1 MTAIIN
7 QDKIITGGGIVLK
20 KTVAVLLAAIMSASV
35 FGSCSKDGRVTSTTA
50 EPVSDTAS
58 ETFVMPSEWSTVPET
73 TAPQSSEPSTV
84 SSDGRLTVGSEYR
97 TVAMTREDVIKVYTA
112 AMNNVKLRCPGFTK
126 KEVQTVD
133 NVKAGDGALQLAN
146 RILNLV
152 SNELITSSGSD
163 SDTVT
168 VKAGDDRAVRR
179 SFPLF
184 GKDVGCEL
192 TDTSIVTSAVCYVS
206 DTDYK
211 VVLTVADHADPDPET
226 SEFSKIL
233 TPIPTKSISDGIE
246 EYLVVLDM
254 SSYKFEMNYT
264 NNEIECHFD
273 KTNGRMISLAQKMIV
288 NVDIDMNLDLIF
300 FKTKNISASGTV
312 INKVE
317 YNDFVW
323 VQ

>member
-50 EPVSDTAS
+50 ESVSDTEA
-58 ETFVMPSEWSTVPET
+58 ETFVMPSERSTVPET

-84 SSDGRLTVGSEYR
+84 SSDGRLTVDSEYR

-317 YNDFVW
+317 YSDFVW
-323 VQ
+323 IQ

>member
-1 MTAIIN
+1 MSK
-7 QDKIITGGGIVLK
+7 KIIS
-20 KTVAVLLAAIMSASV
+20 VLLAAALSV
-35 FGSCSKDGRVTSTTA
+35 CLLGACKRNRADDNTTS
-50 EPVSDTAS
+50 EPVVYTAPETIPTTS
-58 ETFVMPSEWSTVPET
+58 EPPTVPET
-73 TAPQSSEPSTV
+73 TLPPQTEPSTV
-84 SSDGRLTVGSEYR
+84 VSGGRLTIGSEYR

-126 KEVQTVD
+126 KETQTVED
-133 NVKAGDGALQLAN
+133 VKAGDGALQLAN

-152 SNELITSSGSD
+152 STELISSSGND
-163 SDTVT
+163 SETVT
-168 VKAGDDRAVRR
+168 VQAGDDRAVRR
-179 SFPLF
+179 SFPLY

-233 TPIPTKSISDGIE
+233 TPIATQSISDGIE

-254 SSYKFEMNYT
+254 TSYKFEMNYT

-273 KTNGRMISLAQKMIV
+273 KTNGRMISLTQKMVV
-288 NVDIDMNLDLIF
+288 NVDIDLNLDLIF
-300 FKTKNISASGTV
+300 FKTKNIAASGTV
-312 INKVE
+312 ISKVE
-317 YNDFVW
+317 YGDFVW

>member
-1 MTAIIN
+1 M
-7 QDKIITGGGIVLK
+7 LK
-20 KTVAVLLAAIMSASV
+20 KAISAMLAVSVSLCALVACKNGDAGTTSV
-35 FGSCSKDGRVTSTTA
+35 T
-50 EPVSDTAS
+50 EPVSETAADV
-58 ETFVMPSEWSTVPET
+58 FVMPTEAPTAPET
-73 TAPQSSEPSTV
+73 APEQTAEPSTV
-84 SSDGRLTVGSEYR
+84 TGNGRLTVVSGYR

-126 KEVQTVD
+126 KETQTVD
-133 NVKAGDGALQLAN
+133 DVKAGDGALQLAN

-152 SNELITSSGSD
+152 STELISASGND

-168 VKAGDDRAVRR
+168 VQAGDDRAVRR
-179 SFPLF
+179 SFPLY

-192 TDTSIVTSAVCYVS
+192 TDTSIITSAVCYVS

-211 VVLTVADHADPDPET
+211 VVLTVADHLDPDPET

-246 EYLVVLDM
+246 EYLVVLNM

-273 KTNGRMISLAQKMIV
+273 KTNGRMISLTQKTVV
-288 NVDIDMNLDLIF
+288 NVDIDLNLDLIF
-300 FKTKNISASGTV
+300 FKTRSIAASGTV
-312 INKVE
+312 ISKVE
-317 YNDFVW
+317 FSDFVW